1 MIQVTPTIAINEN
14 ELKEEF
20 IRASGPGGQNV
31 NKVSTAVR
39 LRFDAARSSSLPE
52 PVRQRLK
59 SLAGARMT
67 EDGVIIIDARRFRTQ
82 GANRA
87 AAVARLVELIR
98 EAAQAPQIRFQTKPT
113 RGSKLRRLE
122 TKHHRTETKQ
132 ARRSGFD
139 ND

>member
-39 LRFDAARSSSLPE
+39 LRFDAAHSPSLPE

-59 SLAGARMT
+59 TLAGGRMT
-67 EDGVIIIDARRFRTQ
+67 EDGILIIDARRFRTQ
-82 GANRA
+82 GANRE
-87 AAVARLVELIR
+87 AAVARLVALIR
-98 EAAQAPQIRFQTKPT
+98 ERLQITAIGDQAPPHRN
-113 RGSKLRRLE
+113 E
-122 TKHHRTETKQ
+122 TGPPLWFR
-132 ARRSGFD
+132 
-139 ND
+139 